1 MCKFRR
7 VILLSMASI
16 LVTTNLIGAI
26 PPIVGFHSLNN
37 SSEGSYKTEESLLD
51 KIASK
56 LGLSSDF
63 NEILNYSK
71 DKINDSSDSVKSY
84 LLEHDL
90 ITSDLIIHKND
101 LFNNK
106 TFKQFDYN
114 DSNAV
119 VSRSDF
125 LVTLTKAVYGVQES
139 RPLVYKSSASRVIN
153 NKRTDLM
160 LSRDYIPNGY
170 EEYLKEI
177 EDDEKLDFTNGDYVI
192 YITPNVYEMYFK
204 VLIDKGIIS
213 LEEFSNIS
221 FIEDINNY
229 GKVDGGVKKLPVWSN
244 ELGYYLVGYKNGN
257 SNINVYGDNPLGQA
271 FTYDDGDVLSS
282 DSKWL
287 LNESLLTIDA
297 LKYIES
303 ILRLTEKD
311 MTETEANLI
320 NYKYGVNYLSNIP
333 SEDVNT
339 IKFLVAKGVLNFED
353 DDDFKNF
360 YKPLTM
366 DFFLKLIY
374 RVDNPNARM
383 DFSKIQLTD
392 NDNYWLNRGFSQ
404 GSLKLIES
412 ENYPYIETEIV
423 SSQEVSDSGFIKS
436 RPVRI
441 AAGEKEYKVERI
453 FYNSIEYYYKGD
465 KISSNTKTGGDISK
479 VEAIKS
485 GGNVLGVKV
494 TFTIKAASEQAAI
507 AILDAYTY
515 TKNSSGVDLGTIPT
529 VNKVTEG
536 KNSVTYVSQDA
547 LINLKGSPIKVIED
561 KYLMNVETGARAL
574 LLEDNKIAIIGNEII
589 RTEDNIVFGLNGE
602 VHYNFDIIAKLL
614 SQAMISEL
622 EPNSVYLTKG
632 VPPSDTVY
640 TLKST
645 NGSTIGT
652 TYGHSF
658 KVRDEGNSSKTT
670 TKLFY
675 NVTHT
680 NSFSNFL
687 IKNVSEDLGTKKD
700 TYMVIEFKYV
710 VSKNMSEMFSDF
722 DIGNYLNNALTMK
735 QTMDWIYTKP
745 TAATLSKWWDENVSF
760 NNSLINYMMGT
771 KNVNYMKSGYLVP
784 SISFLGEDKDAVS
797 IESLNSFFKDTV
809 KVSSTLL
816 SSYNSTFVDTFFTFN
831 GSNKSIG
838 ALDSLK
844 LSRVL
849 NTRTPRDSVDSANY
863 KDYGDYVITK
873 SGQVY
878 KSIESDTTLEYDAL
892 KKTISRKVRHYN
904 SPSYRIGALY
914 QINGTD
920 GKSYEYI
927 CTKIYDYNLNNLVS
941 TEPVYVKYK
950 DGKLYMKDSDTTF
963 ANYVMDLNKTFSS
976 KIVSVH
982 GDIGNSGNPGSAYT
996 NGAGTYYMDGKFY
1009 DRKKRGGDLV
1019 EINPNTKEGKKM
1031 LENKENIQAFPVIA
1045 FSPLEFTADSSNVID
1060 KEYNFPF
1067 LDMGTVVNV
1076 GISAQIIDSVVQN
1089 NSDFVTTAGVPQ
1101 NASVIIGDI
1110 QFIKKGDSL
1119 VSPILNI
1126 PAISSKFSDTDL
1138 GNGTDSNENV
1148 KAMVVETLGNLGVT
1162 LINNGV
1168 VDNGNLLSSYLTYSA
1183 IGSGNGESNFNRA
1196 LLRENNKF
1204 VVKDGSTTLSYS
1216 KENSL
1221 FSSFSISIKLDNN
1234 IKFRPIGSDNNL
1246 YSLVTTVSKNADGYL
1261 GNMKYFRESLSYS
1274 DLELFRGNLNKS
1286 LFSESKNSEQ
1296 LIQEFRDLFSLKT
1309 ERDVIEL
1316 VKYWIRIICLILT
1329 FSNIFIA
1336 YIKRTVLDVIIKD
1349 IRYPSASD
1357 RNGIDIYKILTLGF
1371 QDVDTEISA
1380 FKAIG
1385 LSFMFFAIMIFV
1397 SL

>member
-7 VILLSMASI
+7 IILLSMASI

-37 SSEGSYKTEESLLD
+37 SSEGTYKTDESLID
-51 KIASK
+51 KIISK
-56 LGLSSDF
+56 LGLNSNF
-63 NEILNYSK
+63 NEVLNYSK
-71 DKINDSSDSVKSY
+71 DKTIDNNDTVLSY
-84 LLEHDL
+84 LIEHDL
-90 ITSDLIIHKND
+90 ITSDLVIHKDD

-106 TFKQFDYN
+106 VFKQFDYN
-114 DSNAV
+114 SGDSTV
-119 VSRSDF
+119 DKSDF
-125 LVTLTKAVYGVQES
+125 LVTLSKAVYGVQES
-139 RPLVYKSSASRVIN
+139 RPLIYKCSASRVVDGS
-153 NKRTDLM
+153 RVDLM
-160 LSRDYIPNGY
+160 LSRDYIPSGY

-177 EDDEKLDFTNGDYVI
+177 EEDEKLDFTNGDYVV
-192 YITPNVYEMYFK
+192 YVTPNVYEMYFK
-204 VLIDKGIIS
+204 TLIDKGIIS
-213 LEEFSNIS
+213 INEFSNLS
-221 FIEDINNY
+221 FIEDFNNY
-229 GKVDGGVKKLPVWSN
+229 GKVEGGVKQLPIWSN
-244 ELGYYLVGYKNGN
+244 ELGYYLVDYKNNN
-257 SNINVYGDNPLGQA
+257 SNIKVYGDNPLGQA
-271 FTYDDGDVLSS
+271 FTFDNGDVLSS

-287 LNESLLTIDA
+287 LDESLLTINA

-303 ILRLTEKD
+303 VLRTTEKD

-339 IKFLVAKGVLNFED
+339 VKFLVAKGILNFED
-353 DDDFKNF
+353 SSDFENL
-360 YKPLTM
+360 YKPLSM
-366 DFFLKLIY
+366 EFFLKLIY
-374 RVDNPNARM
+374 RVDNTNARM

-392 NDNYWLNRGFSQ
+392 SDNYWLSQGFNQ

-412 ENYPYIETEIV
+412 DSYPNVETSIV
-423 SSQEVSDSGFIKS
+423 SSEEVADNGFIKS
-436 RPVRI
+436 RPIRI
-441 AAGEKEYKVERI
+441 TAGEKEYKVERI
-453 FYNSIEYYYKGD
+453 FYDSIEYYYKGE
-465 KISSNTKTGGDISK
+465 KVTSKMKTGGDIAK
-479 VEAIKS
+479 VETVKS
-485 GGNVLGVKV
+485 GSNTVGTKI
-494 TFTIKAASEQAAI
+494 TFTVKATSEQAAI

-529 VNKVTEG
+529 VNKVTVG
-536 KNSVTYVSQDA
+536 KESITYVSQDA
-547 LINLKGSPIKVIED
+547 LVNLKNSPIKVIED

-574 LLEDNKIAIIGNEII
+574 LLEDNKIAIVGNEVI

-622 EPNSVYLTKG
+622 EPNSVYLTTG
-632 VPPSDTVY
+632 TPSGDMVY

-645 NGSTIGT
+645 NGSEIGK
-652 TYGHSF
+652 TYAHKF
-658 KVRDEGNSSKTT
+658 KVSDEGNSDKTVE
-670 TKLFY
+670 KMFY
-675 NVTHT
+675 NATHT

-687 IKNVSEDLGTKKD
+687 IKNVSEDLNSKKD
-700 TYMVIEFKYV
+700 IYMVIEFKYV

-735 QTMDWIYTKP
+735 QVMGWIYIKP
-745 TAATLSKWWDENVSF
+745 TATTLSKWWEENISF

-784 SISFLGEDKDAVS
+784 AISFLSEDKDA
-797 IESLNSFFKDTV
+797 ITTESLNSFFKDTV

-816 SSYNSTFVDTFFTFN
+816 SSYNSTFVDSFFN
-831 GSNKSIG
+831 YNDANKSVG

-844 LSRVL
+844 LSRIL
-849 NTRTPRDSVDSANY
+849 NTRTPRSGTDSANY
-863 KDYGDYVITK
+863 KDYGDYVISK

-878 KSIESDTTLEYDAL
+878 KSIDSDSTLTYSASA
-892 KKTISRKVRHYN
+892 KTISRKVREYKA
-904 SPSYRIGALY
+904 PSYRVGALY
-914 QINGTD
+914 QISGSD

-927 CTKIYDYNLNNLVS
+927 CTNIYSYNLNTLVS

-950 DGKLYMKDSDTTF
+950 NGKLVMKDSSTGYAD
-963 ANYVMDLNKTFSS
+963 YVMELNKTFSS

-982 GDIGNSGNPGSAYT
+982 GDIGSAGDPGSAYT
-996 NGAGTYYMDGKFY
+996 KGAGIYYMRGKFY
-1009 DRKKRGGDLV
+1009 ERKKKGASLTELD
-1019 EINPNTKEGKKM
+1019 PNKSKDKKK
-1031 LENKENIQAFPVIA
+1031 LEDAENIQAFPVIA

-1076 GISAQIIDSVVQN
+1076 GISAQIIDSIVQT
-1089 NSDFVTTAGVPQ
+1089 NSDFVTTSGVPQ

-1119 VSPILNI
+1119 VSPILSF
-1126 PAISSKFSDTDL
+1126 PAISSKYSDTDL

-1148 KAMVVETLGNLGVT
+1148 KAMVADTLGNLGVT

-1168 VDNGNLLSSYLTYSA
+1168 VDGGNLLSSYLTYSA
-1183 IGSGNGESNFNRA
+1183 IGSGNGETDFSRA
-1196 LLRENNKF
+1196 LVRENGKF
-1204 VVKDGSTTLSYS
+1204 VIKDGSTTLSYS

-1221 FSSFSISIKLDNN
+1221 FSTFSISIKLDNN
-1234 IKFRPIGSDNNL
+1234 IKFRPVGSDNNL
-1246 YSLVTTVSKNADGYL
+1246 YTLVTNVSKNADGYL
-1261 GNMKYFRESLSYS
+1261 SDLRYFRESMSYS

-1309 ERDVIEL
+1309 ERDVIGL
-1316 VKYWIRIICLILT
+1316 IKYWIRIICLILT
-1329 FSNIFIA
+1329 FSNIFVA
-1336 YIKRTVLDVIIKD
+1336 YIKRTVLDVFIKD
-1349 IRYPSASD
+1349 IRYPSSSD
-1357 RNGIDIYKILTLGF
+1357 RNGVDIYKILTLGF
-1371 QDVDTEISA
+1371 QDVDTEIST

-1385 LSFMFFAIMIFV
+1385 LSFMFFAIMVFV